1 MRELFL
7 KKELDVA
14 MAAVKAA
21 ARLCSVVQREMV
33 GRDTM
38 SKADRTPVTVADF
51 GSQAIVVK
59 ILKEAFPNDPIVAE
73 EDASALE
80 RESTRGLLDRVS
92 FFVSKVLPG
101 AEPERVREW
110 VGSVKK
116 EAAGRHWCL
125 DPIDG
130 TKGFLRR
137 DQYAIALALIVE
149 GEVRLGVLA
158 CPNLP
163 WRLDQPH
170 GMRGVIFHAIEGH
183 GAFQAT
189 LDGGEMEPIRV
200 SCARMGDPEVKMC
213 ESLEPSHSDRE
224 SQERLARAM
233 GIKEPPVRMDGQA
246 KYGLVA
252 RGDAALYLRLPNPNT
267 PDYKEKVWDHAAGS
281 ILVREAGGKV
291 TDIEGKPLLFGLGE
305 TLRNNTGVVAT
316 NGLIH
321 ETVIEAISKGTC
333 GP

>member
-1 MRELFL
+1 MRELSL
-7 KKELDVA
+7 KKELHVA
-14 MAAVKAA
+14 MEAVKAA
-21 ARLCSVVQREMV
+21 ARLCSIVQKEMV
-33 GRDTM
+33 RQDTI
-38 SKADRTPVTVADF
+38 SKTDRTPVTVADF

-73 EDASALE
+73 EDAMALE
-80 RESTRGLLDRVS
+80 RESAKGLLERVS
-92 FFVSKVLPG
+92 FFVSEVLPD
-101 AEPERVREW
+101 AEPEKVREW
-110 VGSVKK
+110 IGLVKK
-116 EAAGRHWCL
+116 EAPGRHWCL

-130 TKGFLRR
+130 TKGFLRG
-137 DQYAIALALIVE
+137 DQYAIALALVVE
-149 GEVRLGVLA
+149 REVRLGVLA

-170 GMRGVIFHAIEGH
+170 GAKGVIFHAVEGR
-183 GAFQAT
+183 GAFQTT
-189 LDGGEMEPIRV
+189 LEGEEMEPIHV
-200 SCARMGDPEVKMC
+200 SRARMGDPEVKMC

-224 SQERLARAM
+224 TQEKLAKAM
-233 GIKEPPVRMDGQA
+233 GIKEPPIRMDSQA

-281 ILVREAGGKV
+281 ILVREAGGRV
-291 TDIEGKPLLFGLGE
+291 TDIEGMPLFFGLGE

-321 ETVIEAISKGTC
+321 ETVIEAISRGAQ